1 MAKSE
6 EIGNK
11 CSKRIKEEKC
21 LKVQAIV
28 PRSLSSCHDARSKLM
43 LSSLEQSWHDDSPTC
58 HDGAFCQPVSAIDLL
73 TSVHLMSNRATM
85 THQRGTVVQSVGHI
99 ILPIKGKL
107 GQMF

>member
-21 LKVQAIV
+21 LKLQVIV

-43 LSSLEQSWHDDSPTC
+43 MSSLEQSWHDDSPTC

-85 THQRGTVVQSVGHI
+85 THQRGTMVQSVGHQNVS
-99 ILPIKGKL
+99 IKEKL
-107 GQMF
+107 GQRF